1 MFGNIVQEL
10 PAGVGEMAR
19 EFRAFTQVRA
29 IRSPEELLRAVF
41 LYCGLDYS
49 LREVAANFTQVG
61 RRMSDEAVRGR
72 LSACEPWLVAIL
84 QQMLPKP
91 EVEIGKYSR
100 RLILVDGT
108 YIQAPGPTNSDYRLH
123 LAWDWMQQR
132 VVSLEVTNNRT
143 GESLNRYEWKAGDVV
158 LADSGYART
167 KQLLAVK
174 EKRAEF
180 VVRYALNRVRL
191 LSETGVHL
199 KIADELKKHEGEREV
214 TIPVKIDSGTETQEV
229 FLHAFSLS
237 ESAAQRARRKIR
249 RRASKDSRG
258 TPKAD
263 TLYLA
268 EWIIVLTSFKPEQ
281 VSAESIGKL
290 YRARWQIELVIK
302 RLKSVL
308 NLDALRARRCSRLA
322 QVYLLGKSLY
332 ALMIETRALKLSR
345 TRDVEWRVWRMVAD
359 QIRSWITLSDTLDY
373 ELNRHVLKV
382 LKERPRKRQRLRTKI
397 AGIVQKLWLYPI
409 QISSLQPYLGA
420 YAAQPQIICNK
431 NLLQQFA

>member
-1 MFGNIVQEL
+1 MFGNIVQGL

-19 EFRAFTQVRA
+19 EFRAFARSRA
-29 IRSPEELLRAVF
+29 IRNPEELLRAVL

-49 LREVAANFTQVG
+49 LREVAANFTQIG

-72 LSACEPWLVAIL
+72 LSACEPWLAAML

-108 YIQAPGPTNSDYRLH
+108 CIQAPGPTNSDYRLH

-143 GESLNRYEWKAGDVV
+143 GESLDRYEWRRGDVV
-158 LADSGYART
+158 VADSGYTRPQ
-167 KQLLAVK
+167 QLRLVK
-174 EKRAEF
+174 EKGGEF

-191 LSETGVHL
+191 LSEAGVHL
-199 KIADELKKHEGEREV
+199 RIVSELKKHEGKREV
-214 TIPVKIDSGTETQEV
+214 TLSVKIESGKETQEAY
-229 FLHAFSLS
+229 LHAFRLS

-258 TPKAD
+258 TPTAD

-268 EWIIVLTSFKPEQ
+268 DWMIVITSFKPEH

-308 NLDALRARRCSRLA
+308 NLDALRARRGSRLA

-332 ALMIETRALKLSR
+332 ALMIESRALKLSR
-345 TRDVEWRVWRMVAD
+345 TRDVEWRVWRIVAD
-359 QIRSWITLSDTLDY
+359 QIRVWITLSDILDP
-373 ELNRHVLKV
+373 EINRHVLKV
-382 LKERPRKRQRLRTKI
+382 LKERPRKRQRLRSKI
-397 AGIVQKLWLYPI
+397 SGIVRKLGINPLHVND
-409 QISSLQPYLGA
+409 L
-420 YAAQPQIICNK
+420 
-431 NLLQQFA
+431 